1 MSSPDSGYDRPRPF
15 LVDRMRAIDR
25 AVTRRVGMALPVE
38 VAQRVSA
45 PHMRLMAEVPPAGI
59 RPSQLA
65 ERLGVSRSA
74 VSQLVGYLERAGL
87 LERSVDVSDRRA
99 EVVRQT
105 DRAGAAQRAAR
116 RTIVEIEHAWQER
129 LGADRFAV
137 LRDAL
142 DELERW
148 SAERRSGSASE

>member
-1 MSSPDSGYDRPRPF
+1 MSSPDSAYDRPRAF

-25 AVTRRVGMALPVE
+25 AVTRQVGLALPPD
-38 VAQRVSA
+38 VAGRVSA
-45 PHMRLMAEVPPAGI
+45 PHMRLMAEVPPGGI

-87 LERSVDVSDRRA
+87 LERGVDASDGRA
-99 EVVRQT
+99 ELVRQT
-105 DRAGAAQRAAR
+105 ARAGAAQRTAR
-116 RTIVEIEHAWQER
+116 RTIEQIERAWQDR
-129 LGADRFAV
+129 LGAQRFAV

-142 DELERW
+142 DDLERW
-148 SAERRSGSASE
+148 SGSAVP

>member
-1 MSSPDSGYDRPRPF
+1 MSSPESNYDRPRPF

-25 AVTRRVGMALPVE
+25 AVTRQVGMALPAE

-45 PHMRLMAEVPPAGI
+45 PHMRLMAEVPPGGI

-74 VSQLVGYLERAGL
+74 VSQLLAYLERAGL
-87 LERSVDVSDRRA
+87 VERTVDTSDRRA
-99 EVVRQT
+99 ELVRQT
-105 DRAGAAQRAAR
+105 ARAGAAQRAAR
-116 RTIVEIEHAWQER
+116 RTIEQIERAWQDR
-129 LGADRFAV
+129 LGADTFAL
-137 LRDAL
+137 LRDTL

-148 SAERRSGSASE
+148 SAGMVP

>member
-1 MSSPDSGYDRPRPF
+1 MSSPESNYDRPRPF

-25 AVTRRVGMALPVE
+25 AVTRQVGMALPPE

-45 PHMRLMAEVPPAGI
+45 PHMRLMAEVPPGGI

-74 VSQLVGYLERAGL
+74 VSQLVGYLERADL
-87 LERSVDVSDRRA
+87 LERTVDASDRRA
-99 EVVRQT
+99 ELVRQT
-105 DRAGAAQRAAR
+105 ARAAAAQRAAR
-116 RTIVEIEHAWQER
+116 QTIEAIEHAWQAR
-129 LGADRFAV
+129 LGADRFVV

-148 SAERRSGSASE
+148 SAGTVR